1 MRWKLFP
8 GEAAL
13 PEKPDDWLDKLE
25 VPVIADTTLP
35 ETSDEAGEG
44 CAGAVVADIPL
55 MSESPVPVL
64 LKVLLIVRLGSVP

>member
-13 PEKPDDWLDKLE
+13 PERPDDWLDKLK
-25 VPVIADTTLP
+25 VPVIADTSRP
-35 ETSDEAGEG
+35 ETSDEAGGG
-44 CAGAVVADIPL
+44 CAGAVVTDIPL

-64 LKVLLIVRLGSVP
+64 LKILSIVRLGSVP